1 LAPFHPLPSP
11 CLNAAVDVRWRRR
24 IRFGM
29 LQAVNAILADR
40 LMRAECVLVGVRV
53 AG

>member
-1 LAPFHPLPSP
+1 LTFARTSVTLRAMQTLH
-11 CLNAAVDVRWRRR
+11 
-24 IRFGM
+24 
-29 LQAVNAILADR
+29 ADR

>member
-1 LAPFHPLPSP
+1 VH
-11 CLNAAVDVRWRRR
+11 AAATYSSRDRGVDSD
-24 IRFGM
+24 GM
-29 LQAVNAILADR
+29 LSDMAIRHADR

>member
-1 LAPFHPLPSP
+1 MPQLTFARAS
-11 CLNAAVDVRWRRR
+11 VTIKDVT
-24 IRFGM
+24 
-29 LQAVNAILADR
+29 ANADR

>member
-1 LAPFHPLPSP
+1 MPQLTFAEATVTLH
-11 CLNAAVDVRWRRR
+11 AMATRH
-24 IRFGM
+24 
-29 LQAVNAILADR
+29 ADR

>member
-1 LAPFHPLPSP
+1 MPQLTFAGASVTLHGVTTLH
-11 CLNAAVDVRWRRR
+11 
-24 IRFGM
+24 
-29 LQAVNAILADR
+29 ADR

>member
-1 LAPFHPLPSP
+1 MPQLTFARASVTLHSVQTQ
-11 CLNAAVDVRWRRR
+11 N
-24 IRFGM
+24 
-29 LQAVNAILADR
+29 ADR

>member
-1 LAPFHPLPSP
+1 MLSDM
-11 CLNAAVDVRWRRR
+11 AVRH
-24 IRFGM
+24 
-29 LQAVNAILADR
+29 ADR

>member
-1 LAPFHPLPSP
+1 MPQLTFAGIIVTLEGVQTLH
-11 CLNAAVDVRWRRR
+11 
-24 IRFGM
+24 
-29 LQAVNAILADR
+29 ADR

>member
-1 LAPFHPLPSP
+1 MPKLTFAGASVTL
-11 CLNAAVDVRWRRR
+11 RT
-24 IRFGM
+24 
-29 LQAVNAILADR
+29 VNATNADR

>member
-1 LAPFHPLPSP
+1 MHARTLLI
-11 CLNAAVDVRWRRR
+11 DTD
-24 IRFGM
+24 GM
-29 LQAVNAILADR
+29 LSDMATRHADR

>member
-1 LAPFHPLPSP
+1 MPQLTFAGATVTLATVTA
-11 CLNAAVDVRWRRR
+11 N
-24 IRFGM
+24 
-29 LQAVNAILADR
+29 ADR

>member
-1 LAPFHPLPSP
+1 MPQLTFAGASVRLE
-11 CLNAAVDVRWRRR
+11 DVT
-24 IRFGM
+24 
-29 LQAVNAILADR
+29 ANADR